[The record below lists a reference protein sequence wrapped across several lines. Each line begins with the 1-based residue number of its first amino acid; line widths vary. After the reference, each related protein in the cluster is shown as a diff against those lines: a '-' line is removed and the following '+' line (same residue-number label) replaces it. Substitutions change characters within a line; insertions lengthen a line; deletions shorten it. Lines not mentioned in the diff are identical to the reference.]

1 MGILLYKW
9 LFVAWTIWHP
19 FYVSVTEIRHNATSN
34 EVQVSCR
41 IFADDLENVLK
52 KQNKQPVDIIHPSN
66 RTQTDSLIS
75 GYINKHLV
83 IRIDGKVVKLNYLG
97 YKIEEE
103 AAWCFLEAENI
114 KTFKQIH
121 VKNDILYTEHANQI
135 NMIHVI
141 SQDDVRK
148 STKLDNPKA
157 DADIQF

>member
-9 LFVAWTIWHP
+9 LITAWGALHP
-19 FYVSVTEIRHNATSN
+19 FYVSVTEVKHITASK

-52 KQNKQPVDIIHPSN
+52 KQSKLPVDIIHPAN
-66 RTQTDSLIS
+66 RRQTDSLVTDYLS
-75 GYINKHLV
+75 KHLFV
-83 IRIDGKVVKLNYLG
+83 TIDGKAVKLQYLG

-103 AAWCFLEAENI
+103 AAWCFLAAENI
-114 KTFKQIH
+114 PTFKKIH
-121 VKNDILYTEHANQI
+121 VKNDILYSEHPAQI

-141 SQDDVRK
+141 ADETRK